1 MTTEINKENERV
13 LNLPENVTVN
23 FTWSPSKD
31 SASRTAEATFDLSK
45 LSAQDILD
53 YAMDSITIK
62 LQGTLRRTFGTDK
75 WEVPSTVERLNAEGV
90 TNVVE
95 TYKIEVAKPGER
107 KSADPVKR
115 LAKDIATSI
124 TASGMTLDELKALT
138 DQILANRAKK
148 DEEKE
153 MA

>member
-1 MTTEINKENERV
+1 MTTEFENARTLV
-13 LNLPENVTVN
+13 LPANVKVD

-45 LSAQDILD
+45 LTAQDILD

-75 WEVPSTVERLNAEGV
+75 WEVPQSKEVPGEGGTVNH
-90 TNVVE
+90 VE
-95 TYKIEVAKPGER
+95 VYSIEVAKPGER

-138 DQILANRAKK
+138 DAIIANRERKNE
-148 DEEKE
+148 DPNE
-153 MA
+153 MP